1 MTWRPSASLT
11 AIQQRARIYRQIR
24 AFFDTRDCLE
34 VDTPLLSLSTNTDA
48 NIESIKASNLG
59 QTFYLQTSPEFAM
72 KRLLAAGSGSI
83 YQICH
88 AFREGEKGCRH
99 NPEFTLLE
107 WYRTGFDYQ
116 KLMDEMECLIDII
129 SSESNQ
135 YQRISYRQ
143 LLLDYIHIDIDKI
156 ELLDLQQKVDRLVP
170 GTRSAE
176 LDVDQCLDLLIS
188 LVITHEMKGYVFVYD
203 YPVSQA
209 ALARVKTSNPT
220 VAERFELF
228 YNGLELAN
236 GFSELCDSLQQRARF
251 ERDNNRRL
259 AAGLEPYP
267 VDELLLSAL
276 NSGLPECAGVA
287 IGLDRL
293 LMVLLGKDS
302 IDQVLSFVD

>member
-11 AIQQRARIYRQIR
+11 VIQQRARIYRQIR
-24 AFFDTRDCLE
+24 TFFDEKECLE
-34 VDTPLLSLSTNTDA
+34 VDTPLLSPSTNTDV
-48 NIESIKASNLG
+48 NIESIKALSLG
-59 QTFYLQTSPEFAM
+59 QTLYLQTSPEFAM

-83 YQICH
+83 FQICH
-88 AFREGEKGCRH
+88 AFREGEKGRRH

-107 WYRTGFDYQ
+107 WYRIGFDYQ
-116 KLMDEMECLIDII
+116 QLMDEIEKLIDDI
-129 SSESNQ
+129 SGESNR
-135 YQRISYRQ
+135 YQRVSYRQ
-143 LLLDYIHIDIDKI
+143 LVLGHIGVDIDKF
-156 ELLDLQQKVDRLVP
+156 ELLELQQKVDQLVP

-176 LDVDQCLDLLIS
+176 MDDDQCLDLLIS
-188 LVITHEMKGYVFVYD
+188 LVIAPEMKGYVFVYD

-209 ALARVKTSNPT
+209 ALARVKASNPK

-236 GFSELCDSLQQRARF
+236 GFSELCDSSQQRARF
-251 ERDNNRRL
+251 EEDNNRRL
-259 AAGLEPYP
+259 AAGLETYLI
-267 VDELLLSAL
+267 DELLLSAL

-302 IDQVLSFVD
+302 INQILSFVD

>member
-11 AIQQRARIYRQIR
+11 VIQQRARIYRQIR
-24 AFFDTRDCLE
+24 AFFDARDCLE
-34 VDTPLLSLSTNTDA
+34 VDTPLLSPSTNTDA

-59 QTFYLQTSPEFAM
+59 QTRYLQTSPEFAM

-88 AFREGEKGCRH
+88 AFREGEKGRRH

-107 WYRTGFDYQ
+107 WYRIGFDYQ
-116 KLMDEMECLIDII
+116 QLMDEMECLIDDI
-129 SSESNQ
+129 SGESNQ
-135 YQRISYRQ
+135 YQRTSYRQ
-143 LLLDYIHIDIDKI
+143 LALDHIGVDIDKI
-156 ELLDLQQKVDRLVP
+156 ELLDLRLKVDQFVP

-188 LVITHEMKGYVFVYD
+188 LVIAPEMKGYVFVYD

-220 VAERFELF
+220 IAERFELF

-236 GFSELCDSLQQRARF
+236 GFSELCDSSQQRARF
-251 ERDNNRRL
+251 EGDNNRRL
-259 AAGLEPYP
+259 GAGLEPYP

-287 IGLDRL
+287 IGLDRF
-293 LMVLLGKDS
+293 LMVLLGEDA
-302 IDQVLSFVD
+302 IDRVLTFVD

>member
-11 AIQQRARIYRQIR
+11 VIQQRALTYRQIR
-24 AFFDTRDCLE
+24 AFFDQRECLE
-34 VDTPLLSLSTNTDA
+34 VDTPLLSSSTNTDA
-48 NIESIKASNLG
+48 NIESIKASSLG
-59 QTFYLQTSPEFAM
+59 QALYLQTSPEFAM

-88 AFREGEKGCRH
+88 AFREGEKGRRH

-107 WYRTGFDYQ
+107 WYRIGFDYEQ
-116 KLMDEMECLIDII
+116 LMDEIEMLIDDV
-129 SSESNQ
+129 SGDSNQ

-143 LLLDYIHIDIDKI
+143 LVLDHINVDIDKV
-156 ELLDLQQKVDRLVP
+156 ELLELQKKIDPLVP
-170 GTRSAE
+170 GTRSVE
-176 LDVDQCLDLLIS
+176 LGFDQCLDLLIS
-188 LVITHEMKGYVFVYD
+188 LVIAPEMKGYVFVYD

-209 ALARVKTSNPT
+209 ALARVKTINPA

-228 YNGLELAN
+228 YDGLELAN
-236 GFSELCDSLQQRARF
+236 GFSELCDSSQQRQRF
-251 ERDNNRRL
+251 EGDNNRRL
-259 AAGLEPYP
+259 ATGLEPYP

-276 NSGLPECAGVA
+276 SSGLPDCAGVA

>member
-11 AIQQRARIYRQIR
+11 AIQQRARIYCQIR
-24 AFFDTRDCLE
+24 AFFDARDCLE
-34 VDTPLLSLSTNTDA
+34 VDTQLLSPSTNTDA

-59 QTFYLQTSPEFAM
+59 QTLYLQTSPEFAM
-72 KRLLAAGSGSI
+72 KRLLSAGSGSI

-88 AFREGEKGCRH
+88 AFREGEKGRRH

-107 WYRTGFDYQ
+107 WYRIGFDYQ
-116 KLMDEMECLIDII
+116 QLMDEMEMLIDDI
-129 SSESNQ
+129 SGRLNH
-135 YQRISYRQ
+135 YQRLSYRQ
-143 LLLDYIHIDIDKI
+143 LVLDHIGIDIDKVG
-156 ELLDLQQKVDRLVP
+156 LLDLQQKVDRLVP

-176 LDVDQCLDLLIS
+176 LGIDQCLDLLIS
-188 LVITHEMKGYVFVYD
+188 LVIAPEIKGYIFVYD

-236 GFSELCDSLQQRARF
+236 GFSELCDSAQQRARF
-251 ERDNNRRL
+251 EEDNNSRL
-259 AAGLEPYP
+259 AVGLEPYP
-267 VDELLLSAL
+267 IDELLLSAL

>member
-11 AIQQRARIYRQIR
+11 ALQQRARIYHQIR
-24 AFFDTRDCLE
+24 TFFDMRDCLE
-34 VDTPLLSLSTNTDA
+34 VDTPLLSPSTNTDA

-59 QTFYLQTSPEFAM
+59 QTLYLQTSPEFAM
-72 KRLLAAGSGSI
+72 KRLLAAGVGSI

-88 AFREGEKGCRH
+88 AFREGEKGRRH

-107 WYRTGFDYQ
+107 WYRIGFDYQ
-116 KLMDEMECLIDII
+116 QLMDEIECLIDNI
-129 SSESNQ
+129 SGESNH

-143 LLLDYIHIDIDKI
+143 LLLDHIDVDMDKI
-156 ELLDLQQKVDRLVP
+156 ELLGLQQKVDQLVP
-170 GTRSAE
+170 GTSVAE
-176 LDVDQCLDLLIS
+176 LDVDQCLDLLIG
-188 LVITHEMKGYVFVYD
+188 LVIAPEITGYVFVYD

-209 ALARVKTSNPT
+209 ALARVKTTNPN

-236 GFSELCDSLQQRARF
+236 GFSELCDSSQQRARF
-251 ERDNNRRL
+251 EGDNNRRL

-293 LMVLLGKDS
+293 LMVLLGKGS

>member
-11 AIQQRARIYRQIR
+11 ALQQRARIYHQIR
-24 AFFDTRDCLE
+24 TFFDTRDCLE
-34 VDTPLLSLSTNTDA
+34 VDTPLLSPSTNTDA

-59 QTFYLQTSPEFAM
+59 QTLYLQTSPEFAM
-72 KRLLAAGSGSI
+72 KRLLAAGVGSI

-88 AFREGEKGCRH
+88 AFREGEKGRRH

-107 WYRTGFDYQ
+107 WYRIGFDYQ
-116 KLMDEMECLIDII
+116 QLMDEIECLIDNI
-129 SSESNQ
+129 SGESNH

-143 LLLDYIHIDIDKI
+143 LVLDHIDVDMDKI
-156 ELLDLQQKVDRLVP
+156 ELLGLQQKVDQLVP
-170 GTRSAE
+170 GTRVAE
-176 LDVDQCLDLLIS
+176 LDVDQCLDLLIG
-188 LVITHEMKGYVFVYD
+188 LVIAPEITGYVFVYD

-209 ALARVKTSNPT
+209 ALARVKTTNPN

-236 GFSELCDSLQQRARF
+236 GFSELCDSSQQRARF
-251 ERDNNRRL
+251 EGDNNRRL

-293 LMVLLGKDS
+293 LMVLLGKGS

>member
-1 MTWRPSASLT
+1 MIWRPSASLT

-24 AFFDTRDCLE
+24 TFFDARECLE
-34 VDTPLLSLSTNTDA
+34 VDTPLLSPTTNTDA
-48 NIESIKASNLG
+48 NIESIKALNLG
-59 QTFYLQTSPEFAM
+59 QTLYLQTSPEFAM
-72 KRLLAAGSGSI
+72 KRLLAAGIGSI

-88 AFREGEKGCRH
+88 AFREGEKGRRH

-107 WYRTGFDYQ
+107 WYRIGFDYDQ
-116 KLMDEMECLIDII
+116 LMDEMELLIDDI
-129 SSESNQ
+129 SGELNQ

-143 LLLDYIHIDIDKI
+143 LVLDHIGVDIDKV
-156 ELLDLQQKVDRLVP
+156 ELLDLQQKVDQLVS
-170 GTRSAE
+170 GTRSSE
-176 LDVDQCLDLLIS
+176 LDDDQCLDLLIS
-188 LVITHEMKGYVFVYD
+188 LVIAPEMKGYVFVYD

-209 ALARVKTSNPT
+209 ALARVKMSNPT

-228 YNGLELAN
+228 YDGLELAN
-236 GFSELCDSLQQRARF
+236 GFSELCDSSQQRQRF
-251 ERDNNRRL
+251 EGDNNCRL
-259 AAGLEPYP
+259 GAGLEPYP

-276 NSGLPECAGVA
+276 SSGLPECAGVA